1 MFFKIL
7 TTALLVVSFV
17 FTLVSYLPEQVQA
30 GADEP
35 VFREIEYGEEPI
47 NILPDE
53 CLKKCPAIK
62 EFTNEPLHELEK
74 GMKLGLDGTSFPE
87 LFSKYILDCMRLNEH
102 KRAIDFF
109 LTLAGGNQTSPHA
122 LTAKGIV
129 TYGWRGQ
136 MLLQKGLDCIE
147 SAIENDND
155 NFFSRINHA
164 IFIAWFPNGFVK
176 SMYEF
181 STIRQTE
188 ENFPQ
193 RLNLI
198 NRSINYICSQH
209 GHDRIPKGYVEP
221 VIKQRL

>member
-53 CLKKCPAIK
+53 RLKKCPAIK

-122 LTAKGIV
+122 PTAKGIV
-129 TYGWRGQ
+129 TYGWRAEKV
-136 MLLQKGLDCIE
+136 LRDGLKKIDE
-147 SAIENDND
+147 AISLDKKA
-155 NFFSRINHA
+155 FF
-164 IFIAWFPNGFVK
+164 P
-176 SMYEF
+176 
-181 STIRQTE
+181 
-188 ENFPQ
+188 
-193 RLNLI
+193 RLCRATYL
-198 NRSINYICSQH
+198 SCLP
-209 GHDRIPKGYVEP
+209 G
-221 VIKQRL
+221 